1 MYISEIKI
9 KNFRVFGKDGVSF
22 VFDKGV
28 NVVIGENNSGKSSL
42 IDAMRIALS
51 CVLYKRE
58 I

>member
-28 NVVIGENNSGKSSL
+28 NVF
-42 IDAMRIALS
+42 D
-51 CVLYKRE
+51 
-58 I
+58 